1 MKGIQNQPEP
11 TGHCLQPDPS
21 CSVNPG
27 PGSDVTDMGRTSP
40 RNCKN
45 TSNSRGQQNV
55 GRLSR
60 LTIKEG
66 EDDARKDRE
75 HKTLGPGEGGGGI
88 RALSGLR
95 KGFPATVMLVTPDLN
110 HEDSHREV
118 GVGVGGLGVFY
129 SSVSWQSY
137 CSNYSINTS

>member
-27 PGSDVTDMGRTSP
+27 PGSDVTEMGRTSL

-60 LTIKEG
+60 LTIREG
-66 EDDARKDRE
+66 EDDAGKDRE
-75 HKTLGPGEGGGGI
+75 HKTLGPGRGGGGGGI
-88 RALSGLR
+88 RALNENLR

-118 GVGVGGLGVFY
+118 GAGSWGAWGVL
-129 SSVSWQSY
+129 QL
-137 CSNYSINTS
+137 CKLAKLL